1 MAKFREKP
9 RDTRVIV
16 EVSSGGLMAK
26 FVFAAF
32 ALALAVSVSAQ
43 GTVAGAW
50 DLTINGP
57 EGPINATATLKQ
69 DGENVT
75 GSIDT
80 PQGAAEMKGTYKG
93 KTLTMSFSI
102 QTPQG
107 PMDIKVNGEVDGP
120 SMKGVIDFG
129 MGMADF
135 TAKRK

>member
-1 MAKFREKP
+1 MLRMFSA
-9 RDTRVIV
+9 I
-16 EVSSGGLMAK
+16 L
-26 FVFAAF
+26 
-32 ALALAVSVSAQ
+32 ALALTLSASTFAQ
-43 GTVAGAW
+43 SGVAGAW
-50 DLTINGP
+50 DLAINGP

-80 PQGAAEMKGTYKG
+80 PAGPAEMKGTYKG
-93 KTLTMSFSI
+93 KMLNMAFSM

-107 PMDIKVNGEVDGP
+107 PLEIKVNGEVDGA

-135 TAKRK
+135 TAKKK